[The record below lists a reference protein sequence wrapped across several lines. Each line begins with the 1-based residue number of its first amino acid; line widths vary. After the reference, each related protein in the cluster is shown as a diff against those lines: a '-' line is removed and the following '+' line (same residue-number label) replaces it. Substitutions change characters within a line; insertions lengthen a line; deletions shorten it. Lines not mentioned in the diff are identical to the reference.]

1 MYFGV
6 AVFAFTEMDAS
17 LIVLNMLF
25 QWEAILQDM
34 VGHGA
39 QFLVARFSM
48 VPDAIFTTQSEGTG
62 ALDGKSPPSITKMV
76 VLGGD

>member
-1 MYFGV
+1 MYSGV
-6 AVFAFTEMDAS
+6 AVFAFTEMDAT

-25 QWEAILQDM
+25 QGEAILQDM

-62 ALDGKSPPSITKMV
+62 ALDGKSPSITKMV

>member
-1 MYFGV
+1 MYRNGRV
-6 AVFAFTEMDAS
+6 ADRSEHVIS
-17 LIVLNMLF
+17 
-25 QWEAILQDM
+25 EAIVQDM

-62 ALDGKSPPSITKMV
+62 ALDGKSPSITKMV